1 MRLQRLG
8 ATGKSRRG
16 NRLRTYDQLRE
27 ALRQAGVSMG
37 PWFGPRA
44 EEVLPTVAD
53 SVQFVLESDGE
64 VDLQKLRLCLG
75 PPTQRHDGNGRCA

>member
-1 MRLQRLG
+1 MMRLQRLG

-53 SVQFVLESDGE
+53 SVQFVLASELETYEPIGMVRWICKNFAS
-64 VDLQKLRLCLG
+64 V
-75 PPTQRHDGNGRCA
+75 